1 MYLKK
6 FIIFICFILFFS
18 VNAEAYIDPASGS
31 IMLQWLIG
39 AIAAFVAIL
48 SRYKKKL
55 KIIIKRIFNKD
66 SDKKL

>member
-1 MYLKK
+1 
-6 FIIFICFILFFS
+6 
-18 VNAEAYIDPASGS
+18 
-31 IMLQWLIG
+31 MLQWLIG